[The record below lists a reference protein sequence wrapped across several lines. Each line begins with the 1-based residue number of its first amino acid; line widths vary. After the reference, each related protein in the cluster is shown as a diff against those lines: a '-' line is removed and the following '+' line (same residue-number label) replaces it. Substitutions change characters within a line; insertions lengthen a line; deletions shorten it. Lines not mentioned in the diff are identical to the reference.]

1 MGQQPNVELTAA
13 QLPKPTP
20 EPDAARR
27 WRPTR
32 PGVITS
38 PDQVPSGG
46 AFGTPGPDTGY
57 ALLLIRALGPELSA
71 GQQKVVAAL
80 MAARASRLGRAP
92 TAEDLDVA
100 RLISG
105 IGDGLRP
112 TLVERGKHWVTESV
126 HERTPGQKAVAEAE
140 PELLVMSA
148 EDARRSILIVG
159 GGEGRKAGTVPGDE
173 DRPLSNR

>member
-1 MGQQPNVELTAA
+1 MGQQPNVELTKD
-13 QLPKPTP
+13 QLPKPTH

-32 PGVITS
+32 PGVITR
-38 PDQVPSGG
+38 PDQMPWGG
-46 AFGTPGPDTGY
+46 AFGTPGPDMGY
-57 ALLLIRALGPELSA
+57 ALVIIRANGADLTE

-100 RLISG
+100 RLIAG
-105 IGDGLRP
+105 IGDGLP
-112 TLVERGKHWVTESV
+112 ANLVERGVRWVTESG
-126 HERTPGQKAVAEAE
+126 HERTPGRHAVAEAE
-140 PELLVMSA
+140 PDLLVMSK
-148 EDARRSILIVG
+148 EEARRSIQIVG
-159 GGEGRKAGTVPGDE
+159 GEEPKAGTVPGDE